1 VPTSSTDPLILAL
14 GAAVAGPKLLVSKGG
29 KSPVEG
35 IFPSG
40 KKGKELVDR
49 ALAEGY
55 LTRKEERVK
64 SGRSTTTQVY
74 GVITEKGMRAF
85 ASLNSPKDA
94 LTALVPAVTKLSNTS
109 AADPAKIIT
118 AIETA
123 TAKCVGTISNALA
136 ALREEVL
143 QAMTAADALA
153 PAPILAALSTALAKV
168 EAAPAAASTD
178 PARVADAIVEF
189 VTDWARERTVGPP
202 FDALMKHLR
211 GLFPHITPGEFHDT
225 LRRLASAN
233 PPRIKLSVWSKTQ
246 HELPEPEL
254 ALFIKHTV
262 TYYAHPVA

>member
-1 VPTSSTDPLILAL
+1 M
-14 GAAVAGPKLLVSKGG
+14 
-29 KSPVEG
+29 PVEG

-40 KKGKELVDR
+40 QKGKALAER

-74 GVITEKGMRAF
+74 GVITEKGLQAF
-85 ASLNSPKDA
+85 VSLTSPKDA
-94 LTALVPAVTKLSNTS
+94 LTALVPAVTKLGNAS
-109 AADPAKIIT
+109 AIDPAKIVT

-123 TAKCVGTISNALA
+123 TAKCVGTINTAFA
-136 ALREEVL
+136 AMREDVL
-143 QAMTAADALA
+143 QAVNSAGGPAIA
-153 PAPILAALSTALAKV
+153 PGPILAALTTALGRV
-168 EAAPAAASTD
+168 EAAPPAPAVPAVPSTD

-189 VTDWARERTVGPP
+189 VTNWARERTVGPP
-202 FDALMKHLR
+202 FDAIMKHLR
-211 GLFPHITPGEFHDT
+211 GQFPHITPGEFHDV

-233 PPRIKLSVWSKTQ
+233 PPRLKLSVWSKTI